1 MKAKKTLVVLVN
13 DKEARMLENDG
24 VGKGLHQVAHVERDR
39 ALGAEIAYADGPGR
53 SKGGSGG
60 AHHGMEPSTS
70 EDRQNRERFAVHM
83 LSEATVLWKRRGFD
97 RLIVAA
103 PAKMLGELR
112 DRMPVGLKSG
122 LAGDLAKDLLHTPV
136 EALPGHFE
144 AVAAF

>member
-1 MKAKKTLVVLVN
+1 MKAVKTLVLLVN
-13 DKEARMLENDG
+13 DKDARILENDG
-24 VGKGLHQVAHVERDR
+24 VGKGLHQVAHIERDT

-70 EDRQNRERFAVHM
+70 EDRQNRERFAGHV
-83 LSEATVLWKRRGFD
+83 LGETEALWTKGGFE

-112 DRMPVGLKSG
+112 DRMPPVLAGGLQ
-122 LAGDLAKDLLHTPV
+122 GDLAKDLLHTPV
-136 EALPGHFE
+136 VELPGHFE
-144 AVAAF
+144 GMAAF

>member
-24 VGKGLHQVAHVERDR
+24 VGKGLHQVAHVERDK
-39 ALGAEIAYADGPGR
+39 ALGAEIAYADMPGR

-70 EDRQNRERFAVHM
+70 EDRQNRERFAAYM
-83 LSEATVLWKRRGFD
+83 LGEAQALWAKGGFD

-112 DRMPVGLKSG
+112 GRMPAGLASG
-122 LAGDLAKDLLHTPV
+122 LAGDLAKDLLHTPL
-136 EALPGHFE
+136 ADLPGHFE
-144 AVAAF
+144 GMAAF